1 MLRLLRSNQPIAFAT
16 IPVTALILMV
26 VAVLLDTSSTGLHPS
41 PSWLFA
47 SLPKVDSVW
56 ISGLFIAFNGV
67 LFNRLFVRHEIIL
80 HRNSLAGWWY
90 VLIASSQFLVAS
102 FSPILL
108 AHTFTILGLN
118 EALKVYREND
128 GANRYFNAGFLLG
141 CATICSGPFAIL
153 GLSLIGSVL
162 YTRAANWR
170 ELSLPVIGFL
180 LPFVQFLGIL
190 WLLDLPFDTLQFGS
204 SDSTLFSWGME
215 EIFYLAVLFLAV
227 ALGFFFML
235 GTFGSS
241 SNKSK
246 NSKAVL
252 IIFSVAMV
260 IVAGLL
266 SSYSIRLSLQVLPLV
281 MAWFIPWPFIDAG
294 KRWKNILF
302 PLLVLVTLAPFAMR
316 LFA

>member
-16 IPVTALILMV
+16 IPVTALILVV
-26 VAVLLDTSSTGLHPS
+26 VAFFFDTSSTELHPS

-56 ISGLFIAFNGV
+56 LTGGFIALNGI
-67 LFNRLFVRHEIIL
+67 LFNRFFVRHEIIL

-90 VLIASSQFLVAS
+90 VLVASSQFLVAT
-102 FSPILL
+102 FSPIII
-108 AHTFTILGLN
+108 AHTFTILALN

-141 CATICSGPFAIL
+141 CASICSAPFAIL
-153 GLSLIGSVL
+153 GLALLGSVL

-170 ELSLPVIGFL
+170 ELSLPIIGFF
-180 LPFVQFLGIL
+180 LPFLQFFGIL
-190 WLLDLPFDTLQFGS
+190 WLIDLPFDTLQFGS
-204 SDSTLFSWGME
+204 IDASLFHWGVD
-215 EIFYLAVLFLAV
+215 EIVFLATLFLAV
-227 ALGFFFML
+227 VLGFFFML

-252 IIFSVAMV
+252 IIFSLVMVA
-260 IVAGLL
+260 VAGLL

-281 MAWFIPWPFIDAG
+281 IAWFVPWPFIDAG

-302 PLLVLVTLAPFAMR
+302 LLLVVVTLAPFTLR
-316 LFA
+316 LFT